1 MKLNKEYGSK
11 GFTSFGP
18 YCFYAQ
24 SKASTPIKV
33 PLKPCQPT
41 NEDCTFVVLSKKYT
55 ALISTIWQKG
65 LLLFLFF
72 GIGLL
77 QAQTAVDTLPAA
89 RRVKIDNAGS
99 LEYSRKGNDV
109 IQKLIG
115 DVQLRQDSIFMYCD
129 SAIIENSTQ
138 VFALGE
144 EVLIQQG
151 DSLAAFADT
160 LYYDGILKEADLI
173 GNVVLING
181 TRQLFTR
188 KLHYDLN
195 TKIATYETPAT
206 ITDGETQLSSKRGYY
221 YTDIDEIYFKDSVI
235 VINPEFQ
242 LRADTLK
249 FNTETQIAT
258 FLGPTVMRADSS
270 RVYCEDG
277 FYDVEN
283 NLAEFRQNAQYI
295 RGEQKATAD
304 IIRYDGTNGIY
315 TLDGNAEF
323 LEGTRRE
330 ATGDIIRYDEKNDIT
345 ILEGNAFFRDST
357 QTIRGESIRYDAKKK
372 IYKTS
377 GRSRIEDGPQILQA
391 NEVDYSEQ
399 DSMGIASGNVIWQ
412 DTSAN
417 ITIQCDTAIYN
428 QNTGYLKASGGA
440 RGRPLLISLVDG
452 DSLYMSADTLLSQAI
467 DSLEGEDSRLLLAY
481 HDVRIYK
488 SDMQGLCD
496 SLAYSTADSLFRMF
510 RSPIIWAD
518 TSQFTADTLH
528 MQLANEQLDKIFLYN
543 KSFILNSPDEVFFN
557 QIKGKNIIAHFDS
570 SQLYRMDVIGNAQSV
585 YYPLDEDGAYIG
597 VNKTICS
604 EMRLNFANNQVK
616 DILFFTKPEGKL
628 EPMGAVDH
636 EAIKLEGFNWQT
648 EPRPRSLD
656 DLFGPPLRKLPT
668 PVAVPTAAAIPAN
681 SYGDDQA
688 DPDDLPPPKDGPRP
702 VPKKKE

>member
-1 MKLNKEYGSK
+1 MS
-11 GFTSFGP
+11 
-18 YCFYAQ
+18 
-24 SKASTPIKV
+24 
-33 PLKPCQPT
+33 
-41 NEDCTFVVLSKKYT
+41 
-55 ALISTIWQKG
+55 
-65 LLLFLFF
+65 LLLGSF
-72 GIGLL
+72 LL
-77 QAQTAVDTLPAA
+77 QAQSPVDTLKQGTQ
-89 RRVKIDNAGS
+89 RVNIDNATS
-99 LEYSRKGNDV
+99 LEYSRSGNDI

-115 DVQLRQDSIFMYCD
+115 EVELSQDSIYMYCD
-129 SAIIENSTQ
+129 SAIIENSTK

-160 LYYDGILKEADLI
+160 LYYDGELREADLI
-173 GNVVLING
+173 GEVVLING
-181 TRQLFTR
+181 TRKLFTD

-221 YTDIDEIYFKDSVI
+221 YTAIDEIYFKDSVV

-270 RVYCEDG
+270 QVYCEDG

-295 RGEQKATAD
+295 RGDQQATAD
-304 IIRYDGTNGIY
+304 IIRYDGENGIY
-315 TLDGNAEF
+315 TLDGNADF
-323 LEGTRRE
+323 KEGDRRE
-330 ATGDIIRYDEKNDIT
+330 ATGDIIRYDERNDIT
-345 ILEGNAFFRDST
+345 ILEGDAFFRDST
-357 QTIRGESIRYDAKKK
+357 QTITGETIRYDGKNKV
-372 IYKTS
+372 YKTS

-391 NEVDYSEQ
+391 NAVDYSES
-399 DSMGIASGNVIWQ
+399 DSLGVASGNVIWQ

-417 ITIQCDTAIYN
+417 ITIQCDTAVYN
-428 QNTGYLKASGGA
+428 QNTGYLKATGGT

-452 DSLYMSADTLLSQAI
+452 DSLFMSADTLLSQAI
-467 DSLEGEDSRLLLAY
+467 DTLEGDSNRLLLAY

-496 SLAYSTADSLFRMF
+496 SLSYNTADSLFRMF

-518 TSQFTADTLH
+518 TSQFTADTLL
-528 MQLANEQLDKIFLYN
+528 MALVDEQLDKIYLHN

-570 SQLYRMDVIGNAQSV
+570 SQLYRMDVLGNAQSV
-585 YYPLDEDGAYIG
+585 YYPIDEEGGYVG

-604 EMRLNFANNQVK
+604 EMQLNFANNAVQ
-616 DILFFTKPEGKL
+616 DILFFTQPEGKL

-636 EAIKLEGFNWQT
+636 EAIKLEGFDWQV
-648 EPRPRSLD
+648 EPRPKSLD
-656 DLFGPPLRKLPT
+656 DLFGPPLRKLPGLEDR
-668 PVAVPTAAAIPAN
+668 PVQETRPSQ
-681 SYGDDQA
+681 SYGDERPQLEDR
-688 DPDDLPPPKDGPRP
+688 PPPPKGDRGRGRP
-702 VPKKKE
+702 EGGN

>member
-1 MKLNKEYGSK
+1 MS
-11 GFTSFGP
+11 
-18 YCFYAQ
+18 
-24 SKASTPIKV
+24 
-33 PLKPCQPT
+33 
-41 NEDCTFVVLSKKYT
+41 
-55 ALISTIWQKG
+55 
-65 LLLFLFF
+65 LLLGSFV
-72 GIGLL
+72 L
-77 QAQTAVDTLPAA
+77 QAQSPVDTLQPGTQ
-89 RRVKIDNAGS
+89 RVNIDNATS
-99 LEYSRKGNDV
+99 LEYSRSGNDI

-115 DVQLRQDSIFMYCD
+115 EVELSQDSIYMYCD
-129 SAIIENSTQ
+129 SAIIENSTK

-160 LYYDGILKEADLI
+160 LYYDGELREADLI
-173 GNVVLING
+173 GEVVLING
-181 TRQLFTR
+181 TRKLFTD

-221 YTDIDEIYFKDSVI
+221 YTAIDEIYFKDSVV

-270 RVYCEDG
+270 QVYCEDG

-295 RGEQKATAD
+295 RGDQQATAD
-304 IIRYDGTNGIY
+304 IIRYDGENGIY
-315 TLDGNAEF
+315 TLDGNADF
-323 LEGTRRE
+323 KEGDRRE
-330 ATGDIIRYDEKNDIT
+330 ATGDIIRYDERNDIT
-345 ILEGNAFFRDST
+345 ILEGDAFFRDST
-357 QTIRGESIRYDAKKK
+357 QTITGETIRYDGKNKV
-372 IYKTS
+372 YKTS

-391 NEVDYSEQ
+391 NAVDYSES
-399 DSMGIASGNVIWQ
+399 DSLGVASGNVIWQ

-417 ITIQCDTAIYN
+417 ITIQCDTAVYN
-428 QNTGYLKASGGA
+428 QNTGYLKATGGT

-452 DSLYMSADTLLSQAI
+452 DSLFMSADTLLSQAI
-467 DSLEGEDSRLLLAY
+467 DTLEGDSNRLLLAY

-496 SLAYSTADSLFRMF
+496 SLSYNTADSLFRMF

-518 TSQFTADTLH
+518 TSQFTADTLL
-528 MQLANEQLDKIFLYN
+528 MALVDEQLDKIYLHN

-570 SQLYRMDVIGNAQSV
+570 SQLYRMDVLGNAQSV
-585 YYPLDEDGAYIG
+585 YYPIDEEGGYVG

-604 EMRLNFANNQVK
+604 EMQLNFANNAVQ
-616 DILFFTKPEGKL
+616 DILFFTQPEGKL

-636 EAIKLEGFNWQT
+636 EAIKLEGFDWQV
-648 EPRPRSLD
+648 EPRPKSLD
-656 DLFGPPLRKLPT
+656 DLFGPPLRKLPGLEDR
-668 PVAVPTAAAIPAN
+668 PVQETRPSQ
-681 SYGDDQA
+681 SYGDERPQLEDR
-688 DPDDLPPPKDGPRP
+688 PPPPKGDRGRGRP
-702 VPKKKE
+702 EGGN